1 MPFAKVNDAEIYYEV
16 HGSGFPLVLSH
27 TGRAGLADFAQNNTP
42 VLAQRYQ
49 VVVYDRRGCGQS
61 KAPEGSDSPETW
73 VQDLHGLLQHLGIQH
88 AYIGGVSY
96 GAMLSVEFTLAHPDM
111 VAGLI
116 SSCGSPFGWGQGR
129 PNAIPFPDR
138 RDRLTSIRAPILWV
152 YGENDQGFPPSMGEE
167 AQGLTPGSELVVVQ
181 GAGHSPQRDAPGVFN
196 QALLDFLAR
205 VDARRAA
212 A

>member
-49 VVVYDRRGCGQS
+49 LVVYDRRGCGQS

-181 GAGHSPQRDAPGVFN
+181 GAGHSPQRDAPEVFN

>member
-181 GAGHSPQRDAPGVFN
+181 GAGHSPQRDAPEVFN